1 MLYRNHKANKALRI
15 LALLLALIC
24 IFTIADPAVYAMGQE
39 ENEGPQ
45 TEQVQEDKQEQ
56 DSNAGGGTEQT
67 GGDNG
72 PDKNTNGDNG
82 NGDPDKDDGD
92 NGSGDPDKDD
102 GDNGSGDPDKGDN
115 SGNNDPDKDNDKDT
129 DSDDNADPDKQ
140 AGDDTNKE
148 KVEENEN
155 AAASVE
161 LFLAVNGV
169 WKNVGTRS
177 VNLDASTKR
186 YYITAAELESVYGAY
201 GFGAEDMSADLR
213 IFPHTDKKN
222 YDTIWADAKPYQTE
236 SGEWRVPLS
245 TNIDNYLY
253 YLPGNVGGSAS
264 FFAQKASRDDAA
276 VLADN
281 TFYTVS
287 VSDTTGTEDTATGIY
302 YVFTGKEFSIT
313 LSQHDEHEWR
323 ITNPDTG
330 DTIEPDE
337 TAQQDDGKVKYTYN
351 AVTCPIKIML
361 ADESMTTYTIHYNVA
376 TLDATKEQL
385 GQIAVSQQTVLKDGC
400 IDGQAELEV
409 TLSLGE
415 GDEYMLRRPDEEQ
428 LTVLVSGDKGKK
440 FIYFFDGW
448 RVAGSNELIPADTIL
463 TAANIIRYEENGALT
478 LNAVWKAKDAN
489 GRIST
494 VNFYVNLYCEIADN
508 LSNGFSSAPESN
520 FTTSIY
526 YTGIFGTDNV
536 PVGSDLNCMLLAPA
550 TAAENA
556 YATDTALREMTNTPL
571 DSGVILESVPSDEE
585 VFRQIRN
592 SGTTIKVEG
601 VAIPST
607 RLTTDHFKVRWYVLK
622 YDKSDGWHVDGI
634 LVAKEGHLRVRK
646 SFLGDSAGIAQITD
660 PQNDFEITV
669 KHTPLTGNAITEDYE
684 LTLVPKAEEKREGK
698 LGYTSYDEATKTY
711 EWILTG
717 NVVDFY
723 TLSEL
728 NYTSK
733 TQKESE
739 WQSSSRYI
747 ISGTGATADD
757 RAWQVYNGTGVRTR
771 MESYATDV
779 PEAAYKTLTFRNT
792 YVRSGMLTLY
802 KEDSFTHKGLSGVR
816 FTLAAADEGTELVL
830 YRKPNTSQY
839 STDENAGLDGY
850 TAEVTDK
857 TLETD
862 AYGNVY
868 LELMEGSYKL
878 IEEVPSGYDGA
889 AEIGFS
895 VDGSGNLTALSAH
908 DKDGKNVTDKYV
920 SGLNTARL
928 TVRNDSK
935 LLTTV
940 TAVTDW
946 ADSTP
951 ENQRVPVQ
959 VELWCGGVRMTG
971 SEYRQTLSADNNW
984 SYVWSNLPL
993 FTDGTVAKYTLRESM
1008 IGDTAYDP
1016 KTNGDGYA
1024 DYDVTYDDAKYR
1036 EGNDGEYNDEPTWA
1050 DEQGST
1056 HYANHVLLRSH
1067 NSLDNGLVD
1076 VNVTKQWRDGNDQ
1089 DGLRPASITVK
1100 LLRNG
1105 QETGS
1110 TLTLNADNKWSG
1122 IFRGLR
1128 AYERGEQLVYTV
1140 AEVAVPGY
1148 TSTITGTA
1156 ATGFNIMNTRT
1167 PETLTIS
1174 GTKTWADA
1182 GNESARPEKI
1192 TVILLAGGEQLAEQ
1206 VVSPDANGK
1215 WSWSFENLPKYSAGK
1230 AIAYTIDELEVPGY
1244 TKKVDGYNI
1253 TNTYKPAV
1261 TPSPSPTP
1269 TATPAPTVSPTPTPT
1284 PTASPVPTTAP
1295 TDSPVPSYTPTPT
1308 TKPGTNPQTGDESNI
1323 ALWTGLGL
1331 VSIAAAAGVILL
1343 IKKRGKAK

>member
-1 MLYRNHKANKALRI
+1 MLYRNHKTNKALRI

-39 ENEGPQ
+39 ENEGQQ

-82 NGDPDKDDGD
+82 
-92 NGSGDPDKDD
+92 
-102 GDNGSGDPDKGDN
+102 SGDPDKGDN

-140 AGDDTNKE
+140 PDDDTNKE
-148 KVEENEN
+148 KVEESEN

-169 WKNVGTRS
+169 WKNVDTRS

-201 GFGAEDMSADLR
+201 GFSAEDMSADLR

-253 YLPGNVGGSAS
+253 YLPGNVAGSAS

-330 DTIEPDE
+330 DTIKPDTTE
-337 TAQQDDGKVKYTYN
+337 AQADGKVKYTFK

-361 ADESMTTYTIHYNVA
+361 ADESKTTYTIHYNAA

-409 TLSLGE
+409 KLSLGE

-463 TAANIIRYEENGALT
+463 TAANILRYEENGALT

-508 LSNGFSSAPESN
+508 LSNGFSSKPESN
-520 FTTSIY
+520 FTNSVY

-536 PVGSDLNCMLLAPA
+536 PVGGNLNCMLLAPA

-592 SGTTIKVEG
+592 SGATIKVEG

-622 YDKSDGWHVDGI
+622 YEKGDGWHVDGV

-646 SFLGDSAGIAQITD
+646 SFLGDSAAIKQVTE
-660 PQNDFEITV
+660 NFEIKV
-669 KHTPLTGNAITEDYE
+669 DHKPLSGGTETDYD
-684 LTLVPKAEEKREGK
+684 LTLVPAADETRTGK
-698 LGYTSYDEATKTY
+698 VGYTSYDAATNTY
-711 EWILTG
+711 EWVLKG
-717 NVVDFY
+717 NAVDEYEFIKSNY
-723 TLSEL
+723 TLEDS
-728 NYTSK
+728 S
-733 TQKESE
+733 
-739 WQSSSRYI
+739 WHSSSRYI
-747 ISGTGATADD
+747 ISGTGADAGS
-757 RAWQVYNGTGVRTR
+757 AAAGTSVRTR

-779 PEAAYKTLTFRNT
+779 PSAAYKTVTFSNT
-792 YVRSGMLTLY
+792 YVHAGTLTIH
-802 KEDSFTHKGLSGVR
+802 KEDSFTHNGLGGVK
-816 FTLAAADEGTELVL
+816 FKLAGKDGKIPL
-830 YRKPNTSQY
+830 YRNSNTGY
-839 STDENAGLDGY
+839 YTTDENADAGNY
-850 TAEVTDK
+850 TVADALVTDVHGRAYI
-857 TLETD
+857 TLPAGEYILT
-862 AYGNVY
+862 
-868 LELMEGSYKL
+868 
-878 IEEVPSGYDGA
+878 EENVPSGYLGA
-889 AEIGFS
+889 EKIRFA
-895 VDGSGNLTALSAH
+895 VDANGTLTELEELDKEGNAL
-908 DKDGKNVTDKYV
+908 DPRYV
-920 SGLNTARL
+920 SGLGAATMTIKNA
-928 TVRNDSK
+928 SK
-935 LLTTV
+935 LLTKVTV
-940 TAVTDW
+940 ETGW
-946 ADSTP
+946 AESTP
-951 ENQRVPVQ
+951 EDQRVPVT
-959 VELWCGGVRMTG
+959 VELWCDGVRMPVST
-971 SEYRQTLSADNNW
+971 YRVTLNAENKWQFDW
-984 SYVWSNLPL
+984 VDLPL
-993 FTDGTVAKYTLRESM
+993 FTDGTPAQYKLRESS
-1008 IGDTAYDP
+1008 IGDVSYDP
-1016 KTNGDGYA
+1016 GTNTDGY
-1024 DYDVTYDDAKYR
+1024 DEYDVKYYSAEYS
-1036 EGNDGEYNDEPTWA
+1036 EGTDGEKHSEATWE
-1050 DEQGST
+1050 DEQGIT
-1056 HYANHVLLRSH
+1056 HYADHVLLRSL

-1122 IFRGLR
+1122 IFRELR

-1140 AEVAVPGY
+1140 AEVTVPGY

-1156 ATGFNIMNTRT
+1156 ATGFNIMNTHT
-1167 PETLTIS
+1167 PEALTIS

-1284 PTASPVPTTAP
+1284 PTASPVPTTAT